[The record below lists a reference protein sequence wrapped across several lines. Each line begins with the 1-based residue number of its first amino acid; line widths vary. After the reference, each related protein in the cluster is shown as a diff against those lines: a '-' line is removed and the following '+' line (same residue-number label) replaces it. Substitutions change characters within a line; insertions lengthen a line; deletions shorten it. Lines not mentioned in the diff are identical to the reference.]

1 MVEIVETHP
10 LNRSIEY
17 QNLVDSTAQLEF
29 QDYNP
34 QIIANVFTK
43 DQMDRIYKTILKTPL
58 ADLKIGPWGGQ
69 CAWLRTHFDEDIVE
83 RINEIG
89 FALFGDQIELQ
100 LDYSF
105 ARYSNEFGYKPKL
118 FPHSDLRPKPRF
130 LLDIQLRTDE
140 PWGLVVEE
148 TTYHLEDNQALFF
161 SGTNQVHWRED
172 KTLSPHTRIDML
184 FCNFEFKDDKKFHE
198 DHSNSTAARA
208 VFLRNKYKI
217 EDTPVLADRKINE
230 LL

>member
-1 MVEIVETHP
+1 MVEVIETHP
-10 LNRSIEY
+10 LSRSKEY
-17 QNLVDSTAQLEF
+17 QDLVDNTAQLEF
-29 QDYNP
+29 QNYNP

-43 DQMDRIYKTILKTPL
+43 DQIDRIYKVVLNTPL
-58 ADLKIGPWGGQ
+58 SDLKVGPWGGQ
-69 CAWLRTHFDEDIVE
+69 CAWLKTHFDSDITE

-89 FALFGDQIELQ
+89 FHLFGDEIELQ
-100 LDYSF
+100 MDYSF
-105 ARYSNEFGYKPKL
+105 ARYSSEFGYKPKL

-130 LLDIQLRTDE
+130 LLDIQLKTDE
-140 PWGLVVEE
+140 SWGLVVEE

-184 FCNFEFKDDKKFHE
+184 FCNFEFKDNRLFHE
-198 DHSNSTAARA
+198 SHKDVTENRA
-208 VFLRNKYKI
+208 MFLKNKYKI